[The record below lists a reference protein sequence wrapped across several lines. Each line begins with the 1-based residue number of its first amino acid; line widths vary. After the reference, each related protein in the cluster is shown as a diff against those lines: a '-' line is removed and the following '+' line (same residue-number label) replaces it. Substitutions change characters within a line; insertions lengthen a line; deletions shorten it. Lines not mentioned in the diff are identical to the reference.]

1 MNTQFS
7 TTPLPYLRCFAGL
20 FAFIL
25 PICLALAQST
35 PVASPV
41 VYTGTDFSANVT
53 AGPVV
58 DVKQLASKSPGPAG
72 SAGGE
77 THFNRFPKAAAAH
90 AGHWRNRSA
99 IACHTFGQLA

>member
-1 MNTQFS
+1 MNTQLS

-53 AGPVV
+53 AGPLF
-58 DVKQLASKSPGPAG
+58 DVKQLASKSPGRAG

-77 THFNRFPKAAAAH
+77 PHFNRFPKQLPPMQDTGATAH
-90 AGHWRNRSA
+90 QFHATPVSS
-99 IACHTFGQLA
+99 L